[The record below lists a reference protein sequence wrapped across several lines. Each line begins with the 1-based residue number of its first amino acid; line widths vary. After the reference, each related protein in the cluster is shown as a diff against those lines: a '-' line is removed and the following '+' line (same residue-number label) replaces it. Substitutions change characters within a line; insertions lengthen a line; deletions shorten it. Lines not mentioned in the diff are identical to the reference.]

1 MVNLV
6 ILVVLTAVIVPL
18 STARLTRIVN
28 NDRIGE
34 PVRKWVRDKF
44 GLDSMLHYAV
54 SICYWCLSVH
64 SAWLHVLVALG
75 AFSLFGPLP
84 WHYAALLF
92 IPASLAVSDIAG
104 RILDRE
110 EI

>member
-6 ILVVLTAVIVPL
+6 ILVALTAVIVPL
-18 STARLTRIVN
+18 STARLTRIVF

-34 PVRKWVRDKF
+34 PIRKWVAKKF
-44 GLDSMLHYAV
+44 GLDSMLHYMV
-54 SICYWCLSVH
+54 SLCYWCLGVH
-64 SAWLHVLVALG
+64 AAWLHVAVALA

-84 WHYAALLF
+84 WHITGLLF

-104 RILDRE
+104 RILDHE
-110 EI
+110 GI